1 MTETGPG
8 RQAPATTTRY
18 ESYSHE
24 AMVAEVNAG
33 NDPAAAGE
41 IGAQWAELAGKLRE
55 STQALTVLT
64 SRSEENWQGD
74 AGDAMRGVLA
84 KAAGWL
90 DQASGVSAGVGDS
103 VSRQAE
109 VAARAKAEM
118 PPPVPYDPAEMIRS
132 AAGSG
137 DIRWLVGL
145 SDAMAEQRAAAEAAR
160 IKAVDVMNARDL
172 ALHGLAAAESFGA
185 PPALGAS

>member
-1 MTETGPG
+1 MNETE
-8 RQAPATTTRY
+8 RQAPVTSTRY

-41 IGAQWAELAGKLRE
+41 IGAQWAELAGRLQE
-55 STQALTVLT
+55 STQALTGLT
-64 SRSEENWQGD
+64 AHSQESWQGE

-90 DQASGVSAGVGDS
+90 DKVSAVSAGVGDS

-109 VAARAKAEM
+109 VAARAKDEM
-118 PPPVPYDPAEMIRS
+118 PPPVRYDPADMIRS
-132 AAGSG
+132 AAGGG

-145 SDAMAEQRAAAEAAR
+145 SDAMATRRAEAEAAR
-160 IKAVDVMNARDL
+160 IKAVDVMNARDI
-172 ALHGLAAAESFGA
+172 ALHGLAAGESFGA

>member
-1 MTETGPG
+1 MTEIEWS
-8 RQAPATTTRY
+8 RQAPVASTRY

-41 IGAQWAELAGKLRE
+41 IGAQWADLAGKLEE
-55 STQALTVLT
+55 STQALTGLT
-64 SRSEENWQGD
+64 TRSEESWQGG

-90 DQASGVSAGVGDS
+90 DKVSAVSAGVGDS

-109 VAARAKAEM
+109 VAARAKDEM
-118 PPPVPYDPAEMIRS
+118 PPPVPYDPARMIRS
-132 AAGSG
+132 AAGGG

-145 SDAMAEQRAAAEAAR
+145 SEAMAARRAESEAAR
-160 IKAVDVMNARDL
+160 IKAVDVMYVRDT
-172 ALHGLAAAESFGA
+172 ALHALAAKETFGA